1 MKRKKKYKMKSITL
15 ILLTGC
21 LFSIIYTEEEEK
33 TCEYHLGRDSNN
45 KRIKPSKKED
55 CTSYKLTKYEKVGGD
70 SCCYTVYK
78 TKNDEEKSCSAYNK
92 KYITKDYI
100 KEYISESNSETEN
113 EEYKITSLSIE
124 CGCNWLSFSL
134 IFAFLVFI
142 F

>member
-1 MKRKKKYKMKSITL
+1 MEKKKYKMKSITL

-21 LFSIIYTEEEEK
+21 LFSIIYSEDK
-33 TCEYHLGRDSNN
+33 KYCSNHLGKDSQGNT
-45 KRIKPSKKED
+45 KYPSKKED
-55 CTSYKLTKYEKVGGD
+55 CTDYKLTKYEKVGGD
-70 SCCYTVYK
+70 SCCYSVIKYK
-78 TKNDEEKSCSAYNK
+78 SSEEKSCTAYNK